1 MDEGGRLVLY
11 AQLRLL
17 RLLGA
22 LPRPA
27 ALSEE
32 VRACCDAA
40 LNIERNLRQSW

>member
-1 MDEGGRLVLY
+1 MDEGRRLAVY

-22 LPRPA
+22 LPQPA
-27 ALSEE
+27 ALSDEAW
-32 VRACCDAA
+32 ACIGAA